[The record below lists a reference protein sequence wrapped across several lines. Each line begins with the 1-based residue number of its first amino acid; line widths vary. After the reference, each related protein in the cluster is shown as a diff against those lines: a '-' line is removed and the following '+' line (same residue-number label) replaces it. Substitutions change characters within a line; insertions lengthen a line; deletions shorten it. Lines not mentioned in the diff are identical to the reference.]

1 MAAGFFD
8 YFRWVWGW
16 RSAKLALKDSL
27 CGELDF
33 VPTLGGDLDFYS
45 TLQGD
50 LEIESELSGDLE
62 IGCD

>member
-16 RSAKLALKDSL
+16 RSAVQNPETFDQL
-27 CGELDF
+27 CGE
-33 VPTLGGDLDFYS
+33 LDFYS

-50 LEIESELSGDLE
+50 LEFSSELSGDLE
-62 IGCD
+62 IGCG